1 MEIKRCAYIVDFKG
15 KEVPKRLNKMD
26 VNLTYISKKF
36 NYAVVYLDEAKGEK
50 LLTNHLRNVKGFIG
64 VYPSLFFDQNTNL

>member
-15 KEVPKRLNKMD
+15 KEIPKRLNKMD
-26 VNLTYISKKF
+26 VNLAYVSKKF

-50 LLTNHLRNVKGFIG
+50 LLINHLKNVKGFMR
-64 VYPSLFFDQNTNL
+64 VYPSLFYDENANI